1 MEAFVNL
8 VHGFTIAVSPFN
20 LMIAAFGVF
29 MGVIIGVLPGLG
41 GTSGVAILLPLT
53 FSMNTTSAIVFL
65 SCIYWGSLFGGAITS
80 ILFNIPGEPWSVA
93 TMFDGHPM
101 AKQGRAG
108 EALASAFIPGF
119 FAALFS
125 IILFT
130 FFAPPLAEI
139 ALMFGPAETFAVLT
153 LAFSTFTGLGGGSA
167 AKTIGSACVGF
178 LLASVGLDIVT
189 GRPRLNFGS
198 ITLLSGFSFITASI
212 GLFGVGEILL
222 SAEEALDFKGVQG
235 KIGLRDIGLVLRTLR
250 RNLLTWF
257 TGTILGFW
265 IGVMP
270 GTGATPASFMSYG
283 IAKQY
288 SKHPEKF
295 GTGVPEGV
303 IATESAAHAAG
314 IGALLPLMTL
324 GIPGSPTAAVILGG
338 LYIWGLQPG
347 PLLFVEQKDFVW
359 GLMASMY
366 IGNVMGVLFCLFMVP
381 VFAAILKTPYAILT
395 PLIILLSSIGAYAVN
410 NTTFDV
416 WLLPIYGAIGYAFK
430 KLKYPLAPL
439 VIALVLGD
447 MTEEALRQS
456 LILSDGSLMIFFK
469 RPIAAAFMSLTIFLF
484 LLPAIRPLAQ
494 RVGRTLKVEEAEK
507 AGEG

>member
-1 MEAFVNL
+1 MQGFGDLLYGFNIALSPYNL
-8 VHGFTIAVSPFN
+8 F
-20 LMIAAFGVF
+20 IAAFGVLL
-29 MGVIIGVLPGLG
+29 GVIIGVIPGLG

-53 FSMNTTSAIVFL
+53 FTMPTTSAIVFL
-65 SCIYWGSLFGGAITS
+65 SSIYWGALYGGAITS

-93 TMFDGHPM
+93 LLFDGYPM
-101 AKQGRAG
+101 AREGKAG
-108 EALASAFIPGF
+108 QALALAFIPGF
-119 FAALFS
+119 FAALVS
-125 IILFT
+125 IVLFT
-130 FFAPPLAEI
+130 FFAPLLAGL
-139 ALMFGPAETFAVLT
+139 ALKFGPAETFAVLT
-153 LAFSTFTGLGGGSA
+153 LAFSTFTGLGGGSP
-167 AKTIGSACVGF
+167 AKTIASACVGF

-189 GRPRLNFGS
+189 GRPRLTFGS
-198 ITLLSGFSFITASI
+198 ITILSGFSFITASI
-212 GLFGVGEILL
+212 GLFGIGEILL
-222 SAEEALDFKGVQG
+222 AAEETLEFKGIQG
-235 KIGLRDIGLVLRTLR
+235 KIGVKDMWVTTKTMM
-250 RNLLTWF
+250 RNPGTF
-257 TGTILGFW
+257 ITGTILGFW

-295 GTGVPEGV
+295 GTGAPQGI
-303 IATESAAHAAG
+303 IASQTAAQAAG
-314 IGALLPLMTL
+314 IGALLPLVTL

-347 PLLFVEQKDFVW
+347 PTLFIEQRDFVW
-359 GLMASMY
+359 GLIASMY
-366 IGNVMGVLFCLFMVP
+366 IGNVMGVLFCLAMVP
-381 VFAAILKTPYAILT
+381 VFTAILKTPYAILT

-416 WLLPIYGAIGYAFK
+416 WLLLMYGVIGYVFK

-439 VIALVLGD
+439 VVALVLGD

-456 LILSDGSLMIFFK
+456 LILSGGSLAIFFT
-469 RPIAAAFMSLTIFLF
+469 RPIAAGFMILTIFLF

-494 RVGRTLKVEEAEK
+494 RVGRTFRAEEAEK

>member
-1 MEAFVNL
+1 MEALANL
-8 VHGFTIAVSPFN
+8 IHGFSIAVSPFN
-20 LMIAAFGVF
+20 LMIAAFGIF
-29 MGVIIGVLPGLG
+29 LGVIIGVIPGLG

-53 FSMNTTSAIVFL
+53 FTMPTTSAIVFL
-65 SCIYWGSLFGGAITS
+65 SCIYWGALFGGAITS

-101 AKQGRAG
+101 AKQGKAG
-108 EALASAFIPGF
+108 QALASAFVPGF
-119 FAALFS
+119 FAALLS
-125 IILFT
+125 VLLFT
-130 FFAPPLAEI
+130 FFAPPLAEL
-139 ALMFGPAETFAVLT
+139 ALKFGPAENFAVLT
-153 LAFSTFTGLGGGSA
+153 LAFSTFTGLGGGSP
-167 AKTIGSACVGF
+167 AKTIASACVGF

-212 GLFGVGEILL
+212 GLFGIGEILL
-222 SAEEALDFKGVQG
+222 AAEEALEFKGVQG
-235 KIGLRDIGLVLRTLR
+235 KIGLKDIWVTIRTLWK
-250 RNLLTWF
+250 NVVTWI
-257 TGTILGFW
+257 TGTVLGFW

-314 IGALLPLMTL
+314 IGALLPLVTL

-359 GLMASMY
+359 GFIASMY
-366 IGNVMGVLFCLFMVP
+366 IGNVMGVLFCLLMVP
-381 VFAAILKTPYAILT
+381 VFAAILQTPYAILT
-395 PLIILLSSIGAYAVN
+395 PLIILLSSIGAYAVK
-410 NTTFDV
+410 NTMLDV
-416 WLLPIYGAIGYAFK
+416 WLLLVYGVIGYAFK

-456 LILSDGSLMIFFK
+456 LILSGGSFAFFLQ
-469 RPIAAAFMSLTIFLF
+469 RPIAAGFLILTIFLF
-484 LLPAIRPLAQ
+484 LLPTIRPLAQ
-494 RVGRTLKVEEAEK
+494 RVGRAFTVEEVEK
-507 AGEG
+507 AGGD